1 MKRNSL
7 ILVFLFIFFGLP
19 NLLLA
24 DCIPV
29 GLFDRL
35 GVEGKTVTLYLGNVP
50 IVKFDVNCRVERTS
64 KIRIPKASVCD
75 GDDIEIDGLKCS
87 ILTANLP

>member
-7 ILVFLFIFFGLP
+7 ILAFLFSLSLP
-19 NLLLA
+19 SLLLA

-29 GLFDRL
+29 GLFDRF

-50 IVKFDVNCRVERTS
+50 LVKFDVNCRVEPTS
-64 KIRIPKASVCD
+64 KIRVLKASVCD
-75 GDDIEIDGLKCS
+75 GDDIEIDGSKCS
-87 ILTANLP
+87 ILTATLP